1 MLRPSP
7 ARSGRFRAVLAS
19 RGRAPVGSCVGARAD
34 RAEARTGL
42 SDARWRT
49 RPPERIGDGVVSG
62 GAHSFRVLSKVQT
75 LITVGQFQLSWELQC
90 KFINFFKVNLLGGP
104 QCVRVSKV
112 CHCRMRVVCGLASGP
127 GGMYG
132 EC

>member
-1 MLRPSP
+1 MVLGGCVASAEATPRAIGPIP
-7 ARSGRFRAVLAS
+7 GCSGVTGSCA
-19 RGRAPVGSCVGARAD
+19 VGSCVGA

-49 RPPERIGDGVVSG
+49 RPPERIGDGVISS

-90 KFINFFKVNLLGGP
+90 KFINFFN
-104 QCVRVSKV
+104 
-112 CHCRMRVVCGLASGP
+112 
-127 GGMYG
+127 
-132 EC
+132 

>member
-1 MLRPSP
+1 MASAEAIPRAIGPIP
-7 ARSGRFRAVLAS
+7 GCSGVTGSCAI
-19 RGRAPVGSCVGARAD
+19 GSCVGARAD

-75 LITVGQFQLSWELQC
+75 LITVGQRQLSWELQC
-90 KFINFFKVNLLGGP
+90 QLINFLI
-104 QCVRVSKV
+104 
-112 CHCRMRVVCGLASGP
+112 
-127 GGMYG
+127 
-132 EC
+132 